1 MSAIEQKLQEMG
13 HSLPAPKA
21 PLASYLPV
29 KRSGNTL
36 YISGQLPLN
45 EEGLMTGRL
54 GDDISVEQGQSAAQI
69 CALNILGQ
77 IKSAANVPLEDIAQF
92 VKLSIFV
99 ASTPEFTDQHLVANG
114 ASNLI
119 GDLFGEKGR
128 HARAAVGVPS
138 LPLGAC
144 VEIEAIIEIAS

>member
-1 MSAIEQKLQEMG
+1 MSAIELKLEEMG
-13 HSLPAPKA
+13 HTLPAPKA

-36 YISGQLPLN
+36 YISGQLPMN
-45 EEGLMTGRL
+45 EEGLTTGKL
-54 GDDISVEQGQSAAQI
+54 GDNLDVEQGQAAAQM

-77 IKSAANVPLEDIAQF
+77 IKSAANVPLEDVAQF

-99 ASTPEFTDQHLVANG
+99 ASTPDFTDQHLVANG

-119 GDLFGEKGR
+119 GELFGEKGR
-128 HARAAVGVPS
+128 HARAAVGVPA
-138 LPLGAC
+138 LPLGAA
-144 VEIEAIIEIAS
+144 VEIEAIVEIA